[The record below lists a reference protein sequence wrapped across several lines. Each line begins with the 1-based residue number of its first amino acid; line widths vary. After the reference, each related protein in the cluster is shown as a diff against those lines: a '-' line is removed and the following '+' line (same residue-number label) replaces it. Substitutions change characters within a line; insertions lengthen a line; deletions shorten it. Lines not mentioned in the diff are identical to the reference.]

1 MDAHYD
7 PIIAKFKKDKLS
19 GKALAEWKYQQY
31 MRDYLRVIHSI
42 DRNVGRLLK
51 HLEENGLLENTMIVY
66 TSDQGFYMGEHGWFD
81 KRFMYEESFRTPLLV
96 RLPSGKKGDVDE
108 MVQNID
114 YGPTILDLAGVKVP
128 SDMHGVSFLPL
139 LKGEKQPDW
148 RKSLYYHFYEYPA
161 EHAVRRHYG
170 VRTDRYKLIRFYKD
184 IDCWEL
190 YDLQEDPMEMNNIYG
205 KPGTED
211 LTKQLKAELLRL
223 QEQYDDPIR
232 EVYKN

>member
-1 MDAHYD
+1 M
-7 PIIAKFKKDKLS
+7 
-19 GKALAEWKYQQY
+19 
-31 MRDYLRVIHSI
+31 
-42 DRNVGRLLK
+42 
-51 HLEENGLLENTMIVY
+51 
-66 TSDQGFYMGEHGWFD
+66 
-81 KRFMYEESFRTPLLV
+81 
-96 RLPSGKKGDVDE
+96 
-108 MVQNID
+108 
-114 YGPTILDLAGVKVP
+114 
-128 SDMHGVSFLPL
+128 
-139 LKGEKQPDW
+139 KGEKQPDW

>member
-1 MDAHYD
+1 MIRRPPRSTLFPYTTLFRSATGLEKAGRRLYNAMNPEQKAAWDAHYD

-96 RLPSGKKGDVDE
+96 RLPGGKKGDVDE

-114 YGPTILDLAGVKVP
+114 YGPTILDIGRAHV
-128 SDMHGVSFLPL
+128 
-139 LKGEKQPDW
+139 
-148 RKSLYYHFYEYPA
+148 
-161 EHAVRRHYG
+161 
-170 VRTDRYKLIRFYKD
+170 
-184 IDCWEL
+184 
-190 YDLQEDPMEMNNIYG
+190 
-205 KPGTED
+205 
-211 LTKQLKAELLRL
+211 
-223 QEQYDDPIR
+223 
-232 EVYKN
+232 